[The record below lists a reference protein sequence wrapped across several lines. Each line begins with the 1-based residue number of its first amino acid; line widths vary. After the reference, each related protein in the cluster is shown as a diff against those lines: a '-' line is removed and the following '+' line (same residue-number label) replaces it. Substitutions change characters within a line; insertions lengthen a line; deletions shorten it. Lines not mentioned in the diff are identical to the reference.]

1 MNDDEDAQR
10 EKEMNSVAEFVI
22 QRILEK
28 LKGCEV
34 INAVKMTQAE
44 NQRTEN
50 SQRKAISVEHQV
62 EELIMEAISHENLA
76 SCYIGWCPY
85 W

>member
-1 MNDDEDAQR
+1 VIDKLQGPQGKNTFANASLAGSKFSRRAEDMELLQLMNDDEDAQR

-34 INAVKMTQAE
+34 INAVKMTQVE
-44 NQRTEN
+44 N
-50 SQRKAISVEHQV
+50 
-62 EELIMEAISHENLA
+62 
-76 SCYIGWCPY
+76 
-85 W
+85 